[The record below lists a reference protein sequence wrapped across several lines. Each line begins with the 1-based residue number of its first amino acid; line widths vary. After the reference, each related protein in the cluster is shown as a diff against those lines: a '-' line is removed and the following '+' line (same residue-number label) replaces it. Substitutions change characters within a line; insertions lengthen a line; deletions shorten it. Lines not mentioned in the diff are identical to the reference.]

1 MQQTPR
7 RCSESLTPEECERLV
22 LSPPAVPFDPSELGR
37 FLSVHRAVSAKHSLH
52 SVHSNELKPL
62 PRHASIAWSQSEF
75 DSKFKKF
82 DPRPKVTSSNRPA
95 RQSTTL
101 PSTTPQPAPSI
112 SPAPEVPETAAHST
126 TPSLTRSDVRI
137 KKHTLSQS
145 RTHWRQ
151 LLCCASKHR
160 EPTETEKTVI
170 TKDLGGKPLLAAV
183 TVPAPV
189 DVSTANNKSSSTK
202 YKSQDGSSKEPTVSS
217 EPTTTIQNRQK
228 GRFLSLFWRKPRPH
242 IPDVVLCKVTRTQ
255 TNQIDNRL
263 KVTAPTLLITKHEAI
278 SETTCSTYQAASEP
292 PLFAFAEKRQSNDND
307 AKADFP
313 DDTGF
318 DYDHPLNADRLANHD
333 DLGADSA
340 SDDSLHTE
348 DSFNE
353 PFDQSCSPGTNLLG
367 KPSKDCVGKKCL
379 VLDLDE
385 TLVHSSFKQVDNA
398 DFSVIVDIENI
409 QHEVLVC
416 KRPHLE
422 TFIQTV
428 GPLFECVMFT
438 ASLSKYADPVC
449 DRIDPMGHF
458 KHRLFREACLCFKNN
473 YIKHLEV
480 LGRDIDQI
488 CIIDNSPISFYFHRQ
503 NALQIVS
510 WFDDP
515 CDTALLDLI
524 PYLKGLADAPSVI
537 NYLQTCPPP
546 CSAAIAQPEPTSWLY
561 LPSDVNGVYDDEE
574 EDVPV
579 GREQT
584 PLSQDQQ
591 QPGAESVI
599 AMACRPGETVAS

>member
-1 MQQTPR
+1 MWPFARLQAEPHLGHNEAVVRPAIGIADRLGHQQ
-7 RCSESLTPEECERLV
+7 V
-22 LSPPAVPFDPSELGR
+22 LSTVLSDENIVQPPPASRSRVYPDRLLLHRQAGR
-37 FLSVHRAVSAKHSLH
+37 CC
-52 SVHSNELKPL
+52 
-62 PRHASIAWSQSEF
+62 IAWSQSEF

-82 DPRPKVTSSNRPA
+82 DPRPKVASKPPVS
-95 RQSTTL
+95 QSL
-101 PSTTPQPAPSI
+101 SVPSTTPQPSPPI
-112 SPAPEVPETAAHST
+112 SPAPEVPETPVPHTAPYSAT
-126 TPSLTRSDVRI
+126 SDVRL
-137 KKHTLSQS
+137 KKKAHSQS
-145 RTHWRQ
+145 RPFLRQ
-151 LLCCASKHR
+151 LLCCVSKYR
-160 EPTETEKTVI
+160 EPAESEKTVI
-170 TKDLGGKPLLAAV
+170 TKGSDGKSSSLA
-183 TVPAPV
+183 VPTPV
-189 DVSTANNKSSSTK
+189 DAGTVNNKSSSTRSK
-202 YKSQDGSSKEPTVSS
+202 IQGASSKEFTGSS
-217 EPTTTIQNRQK
+217 EPTAIRDRQK
-228 GRFLSLFWRKPRPH
+228 GRLRSLFRRKSRSH
-242 IPDVVLCKVTRTQ
+242 VPDVVLCRVTKTQ

-263 KVTAPTLLITKHEAI
+263 KVTTPTLLVTRHDAL
-278 SETTCSTYQAASEP
+278 SDSTCLPSQAVSGP
-292 PLFAFAEKRQSNDND
+292 PLFAFTEKKQPNDND
-307 AKADFP
+307 AKIDLS
-313 DDTGF
+313 DDASF

-333 DLGADSA
+333 EFGSDSA
-340 SDDSLHTE
+340 SEESLHTE
-348 DSFNE
+348 DSFTE
-353 PFDQSCSPGTNLLG
+353 PFDQPCSPGTNLLG
-367 KPSKDCVGKKCL
+367 KPSEDCVGKKCL

-422 TFIQTV
+422 TFIETV

-524 PYLKGLADAPSVI
+524 PYLKGLAAAPSVI

-561 LPSDVNGVYDDEE
+561 LPSDVNGVYDDEDDE
-574 EDVPV
+574 EEVPADP
-579 GREQT
+579 QQAS
-584 PLSQDQQ
+584 SQK
-591 QPGAESVI
+591 QPGTERVI